1 MSEPLILKLQN
12 RIKELEN
19 KSAITV
25 YSNTEQSFASNTET
39 VVKLTNTLNKKGNDF
54 ELQNNELICKKAGY
68 IAINFKILLA
78 SGFGDKNNI
87 VTRLYKNNTEQFR
100 SQYRTIGTAMQSF
113 TSETRILEVAAND
126 KINLKIID
134 YIDNKTIKIGNYA
147 SGTSNSINA
156 FYL

>member
-1 MSEPLILKLQN
+1 MSEPLILTLKKK
-12 RIKELEN
+12 IAELEN

-78 SGFGDKNNI
+78 SGFGDENNI

-100 SQYRTIGTAMQSF
+100 SQYRANGTKMQSF

-134 YIDNKTIKIGNYA
+134 YTDNKTIKIGNYA